1 MKKFDF
7 SKEFGNIDSKYIHE
21 AEKEWQRKTTPW
33 TPRFWSRVAA
43 ACVIITLGSV
53 IFSNPKV
60 QAAIKDFALSIG
72 DTLGFSKGIESYT
85 EILKASQ
92 TDNGITAT
100 LEEIVLDEG
109 MLLAEVHAEPADFE
123 NKTSFDRM
131 AGISINEEK
140 TT

>member
-100 LEEIVLDEG
+100 LE
-109 MLLAEVHAEPADFE
+109 
-123 NKTSFDRM
+123 
-131 AGISINEEK
+131 
-140 TT
+140 